1 MRRTHIAQA
10 LALGFS
16 SLLLSACGGGGST
29 EHDTPSASHLAQQD
43 PATSGHGL
51 QGETGQA
58 HEPTT
63 LAQASPLAVQP
74 VATPA
79 PAPVVTPAP
88 VATEAPVAV
97 AAPVVAPE
105 PV

>member
-29 EHDTPSASHLAQQD
+29 EHDAPSASHLAQQD
-43 PATSGHGL
+43 PAASSLGL

-58 HEPTT
+58 QEATT
-63 LAQASPLAVQP
+63 LAQTSPLAVQP
-74 VATPA
+74 VTTPA
-79 PAPVVTPAP
+79 PAPVATPAP
-88 VATEAPVAV
+88 IAAPVAV
-97 AAPVVAPE
+97 AAPVA
-105 PV
+105 